1 MVIADLGEYWIDKQE
16 QEIIKHEEYKE
27 AIMNAILDS
36 VDKKRINVIKTDII
50 EEKYKFQWINKH

>member
-1 MVIADLGEYWIDKQE
+1 MVIADLVEYWIDKQE

-36 VDKKRINVIKTDII
+36 VDKKRINEIKTDII

>member
-36 VDKKRINVIKTDII
+36 VDKKRINEIKTDII